1 MSKQDKAEQVKEDSE
16 PKMEELEIGGAV
28 YTTRLTSKFKNRT
41 QWTPPDRR
49 KVLAVIPG
57 NIQKL
62 MVAEGDEVAEGDSM
76 MILEAMKMRN
86 EIKAPFAAII
96 KKVNVKEGDQV
107 SKSFL
112 LLEFE

>member
-1 MSKQDKAEQVKEDSE
+1 MSKQDKAEQIKEGPE
-16 PKMEELEIGGAV
+16 PTMEELEIGGAV
-28 YTTRLTSKFKNRT
+28 YSTRLTAKFKNRP

-62 MVAEGDEVAEGDSM
+62 MVAEGDEVAAGDSM

-86 EIKAPFAAII
+86 EIKATHQGVI
-96 KKVNVKEGDQV
+96 KTINVKEGDQV

>member
-1 MSKQDKAEQVKEDSE
+1 MSKQDKAVQVKEDSE

-28 YTTRLTSKFKNRT
+28 YTTRLTTKFKNRI

-62 MVAEGDEVAEGDSM
+62 MVAEGDEVAAGDSM

-86 EIKAPFAAII
+86 EIKASHQGVIKAI
-96 KKVNVKEGDQV
+96 NVKVGDQV

>member
-1 MSKQDKAEQVKEDSE
+1 MSKQDKAEQVKEDSD

-62 MVAEGDEVAEGDSM
+62 MVAEGDEVASGDSM

-86 EIKAPFAAII
+86 EIKASHQGVI
-96 KKVNVKEGDQV
+96 KTIYVKVGDQV

>member
-41 QWTPPDRR
+41 QWTPPNRR

-62 MVAEGDEVAEGDSM
+62 MVAEGDEVEAGDSM

-86 EIKAPFAAII
+86 EIKASHQGVI
-96 KKVNVKEGDQV
+96 KTINVKVGDQV